1 MAYRPDKMKRS
12 IISFV
17 IPVLLIITGSTRLLA
32 QDTLKTE
39 EAVLISD
46 TIINAEDIS
55 GEPFMRKHD
64 PRKATIR
71 SAIIPGWG
79 QIYNKKYW
87 KVPIVYTAI
96 GIPVGTFVYNK
107 NWYDRTREAAKMIAS
122 GDTAN
127 YLNRVHPQL
136 HFFFSN
142 PNYAARLT
150 QYRNEFRKNMDYSV
164 LITLAM
170 WGLNVIDATVDGHLK
185 EFDVSDDLSFYIK
198 PYIHPMSMTPGIT
211 MVVRIK

>member
-1 MAYRPDKMKRS
+1 MIKKDRVQSLLNIFQYRILIKSLINLAYRPDKMKRS

-46 TIINAEDIS
+46 TIINAEDIP

-150 QYRNEFRKNMDYSV
+150 QYRNE
-164 LITLAM
+164 
-170 WGLNVIDATVDGHLK
+170 
-185 EFDVSDDLSFYIK
+185 
-198 PYIHPMSMTPGIT
+198 
-211 MVVRIK
+211 